1 MSVQLVSL
9 WTEVRKRLEAAGVAS
24 PVFDARLLLEA
35 GAGVSRLDIVTDPR
49 RELTAEQVANVLA
62 LADRRAARE
71 PVAHIT
77 GLRHFW
83 KQELRVSPD
92 VLIPRPETEYVV
104 EAALERLPFA
114 QPARVL
120 DLGVGS
126 GAILF
131 AILADRPLA
140 TGLGVDLSADA
151 IAVAMANAA
160 HLGLGE
166 RVSFLQ
172 NDWTKGLQGPFDLVV
187 SNPPYIATA
196 EIEGLAP
203 EVARFEPRLALDGG
217 ADGLDAYRLII
228 PALPLLLQ
236 PGGGFALEI
245 GKGQEGAVT
254 DLAARAGFTDISYRN
269 DLAGIP
275 RVVTGVRPAAT

>member
-1 MSVQLVSL
+1 MTSLVSL
-9 WTEVRKRLEAAGVAS
+9 WTEVRKRLEEAGVDS

-49 RELTAEQVANVLA
+49 RELTSAQVSNVHA
-62 LADRRAARE
+62 LADRRVARE
-71 PVAHIT
+71 PVAHIV

-83 KQELRVSPD
+83 KQELRVNPD
-92 VLIPRPETEYVV
+92 VLIPRPETEHVV

-114 QPARVL
+114 EPARVL

-131 AILADRPLA
+131 AILSDRPLA

-151 IAVAMANAA
+151 LDVAQANAA
-160 HLGLGE
+160 LLGLGQ
-166 RVSFLQ
+166 RVSFVQ
-172 NDWTKGLQGPFDLVV
+172 SDWDEEIVGQFDMVV
-187 SNPPYIATA
+187 SNPPYIATN
-196 EIEGLAP
+196 EIEQLAP

-217 ADGLDAYRLII
+217 ADGLNAYRAII
-228 PALPLLLQ
+228 PSLANLLK
-236 PGGGFALEI
+236 PGGAFALEI
-245 GKGQEGAVT
+245 GQGQAEAVM
-254 DLAARAGFTDISYRN
+254 DMSERCGMTDIGVRN
-269 DLAGIP
+269 DLAGIA

>member
-1 MSVQLVSL
+1 MTQLVSL
-9 WTEVRKRLEAAGVAS
+9 WTEVRKRLEDAGVDQ

-49 RELTAEQVANVLA
+49 RELTAEQVANVQA
-62 LADRRAARE
+62 LADRRVARE

-77 GLRHFW
+77 GTRHFW

-92 VLIPRPETEYVV
+92 VLIPRPETEHVV

-114 QPARVL
+114 EPVRVL
-120 DLGVGS
+120 DLGTGS

-131 AILADRPLA
+131 AILSDRPLA
-140 TGLGVDLSADA
+140 TGVGVDLSVDA
-151 IAVAMANAA
+151 IQVAMANAA
-160 HLGLGE
+160 QLGLGE
-166 RVSFLQ
+166 RVSFVQ
-172 NDWTKGLQGPFDLVV
+172 SDWDARIQGAFDMVV

-196 EIEGLAP
+196 DIEDLAP

-217 ADGLDAYRLII
+217 ADGLDAYRAII
-228 PALPLLLQ
+228 PSLANLLR
-236 PGGGFALEI
+236 PGGAFALEI
-245 GKGQEGAVT
+245 GKGQEREVAE
-254 DLAARAGFTDISYRN
+254 LAAQSGLGDIAHRN
-269 DLAGIP
+269 DLAGIA